1 MPAPSFASVAHH
13 HGAVMTSSRVKSG
26 STFNQTNVDA
36 RFHRLMCSLARLVRP
51 DSAAAAGH
59 VGLISLETNDAS

>member
-1 MPAPSFASVAHH
+1 MAHH
-13 HGAVMTSSRVKSG
+13 DGAVMTSSTVKSG

-36 RFHRLMCSLARLVRP
+36 RFHRLTCSPARLVRP
-51 DSAAAAGH
+51 DSVAIAGH